1 MWLLIKVEC
10 NFILLIFILFLY
22 KNLLIVFSGIL
33 NVINLVLGIIF
44 SRVWYFFYLKID
56 IYNMYYK
63 LKLMVIYNFKLM
75 FMMIII
81 GMISRYGIIYI
92 YFIFNC
98 FKFMCL
104 KFFKS

>member
-10 NFILLIFILFLY
+10 NFIFLIFILFLY

-44 SRVWYFFYLKID
+44 SRVWYFFYLKMD

-75 FMMIII
+75 III
-81 GMISRYGIIYI
+81 GMLSRYGIMYI
-92 YFIFNC
+92 YLFYFVLNLC
-98 FKFMCL
+98 V
-104 KFFKS
+104 

>member
-75 FMMIII
+75 FMYDDNYWYVIEVWD
-81 GMISRYGIIYI
+81 YI
-92 YFIFNC
+92 YLFYF
-98 FKFMCL
+98 
-104 KFFKS
+104 